1 MQEFKGKV
9 AVITGAASG
18 IGHSLAEWCA
28 QEGMKLVLADIE
40 EKALAQTALELKTA
54 GATVLAVQTDVSKA
68 TDVEALAQKT
78 LEAFGAV
85 HLLFNN
91 AGVAGTA
98 ARIWENT
105 LADWEWV
112 LNVNLWGTVH
122 GIRTFVPIML
132 QQDTEC
138 HIINTASIAGLISGA
153 GLGVYKVSKH
163 SIVSLSETLS
173 CELTEIGA
181 KIKVS
186 VLCPVWVNTQI
197 MHSERNRPSELQ
209 NASIRSPMSREVR
222 KQVLTMSRAVRQ
234 GISPQQVAEQVFD
247 AIRNE
252 KFYIFTHPESKASVQ
267 KRMENILLER
277 SPA

>member
-18 IGHSLAEWCA
+18 IGHGLAKWCA

>member
-1 MQEFKGKV
+1 MQEFKDKV

-18 IGHSLAEWCA
+18 IGRGLAEWCA

-40 EKALAQTALELKTA
+40 GKNLAQTALELKNT
-54 GATVLAVQTDVSKA
+54 GATVLAVQTDISQA
-68 TDVEALAQKT
+68 ADVEALAQKT
-78 LEAFGAV
+78 LDTFGAV

-91 AGVAGTA
+91 AGVAGA
-98 ARIWENT
+98 AAPIWENT

-112 LNVNLWGTVH
+112 LNVNLWGTIH

-132 QQDTEC
+132 RQDTEC
-138 HIINTASIAGLISGA
+138 HIVNTASIAGLISGA

-173 CELTEIGA
+173 CELAEINA

-197 MHSERNRPSELQ
+197 MHSERNRPIELK
-209 NASIRSPMSREVR
+209 NAPTHPQMTREV
-222 KQVLTMSRAVRQ
+222 KSQVLAMSRAVRQ
-234 GISPQQVAEQVFD
+234 GISPQEVAERVFD

-252 KFYIFTHPESKASVQ
+252 NFYILTHPESKSSVQ
-267 KRMENILLER
+267 KRMEDILQER
-277 SPA
+277 NPV

>member
-9 AVITGAASG
+9 AMITGAASG

-163 SIVSLSETLS
+163 NIVSLSETLS